1 MMRKAND
8 DNATA
13 VVNILWGILSSQ
25 KHARY
30 CKGLSL

>member
-13 VVNILWGILSSQ
+13 VVNILSSQ